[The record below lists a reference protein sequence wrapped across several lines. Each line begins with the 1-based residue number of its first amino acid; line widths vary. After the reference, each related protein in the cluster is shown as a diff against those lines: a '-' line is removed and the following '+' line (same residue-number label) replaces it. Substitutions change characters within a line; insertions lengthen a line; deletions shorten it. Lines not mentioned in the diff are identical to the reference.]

1 MQQAMFIMFF
11 FIMIFNLMS
20 GLLTPIRS
28 MPEWAQ
34 WITVFNPTRY
44 YIQMIRMIYLKGGG
58 FSDVQTEFWALVGFV
73 IFFVFWAVMSYRKRE

>member
-34 WITVFNPTRY
+34 IITVFNPTRY
-44 YIQMIRMIYLKGGG
+44 YIQMMRMIYLKGGG
-58 FSDVQTEFWALVGFV
+58 FVDVQTELLAHILFV
-73 IFFVFWAVMSYRKRE
+73 IFFNLWAIISYRKRE